1 MTPAFVGTHGL
12 WGIVRP
18 MSVPLPHPAP
28 TSNVSGHEPILA
40 IFSDLALELASSTLQ
55 GCAEALAPHSRYLTL
70 LPLHAVTADTV
81 HALRPCAIL
90 TVGSLQDLPG
100 SRQALQAA
108 NIPVVETWS
117 SPICARDCV
126 VAPDN
131 DHAGR
136 LAAQHLAAR
145 GHKRVACVS
154 GSSSWDTERRQG
166 FLTQARQLE
175 LEIAAEIVQHDVR
188 GVPDGRTAM
197 LKLLATQTIFDAVF
211 CTNDQL
217 TIGVVSEAHDREL
230 VIPLDL
236 AVLGCSDTGTAIQ
249 SIPGLSAIRTDAID
263 LGRRAGAMLMDRL
276 TGQQP
281 MGLISHMPSWLETH
295 RST

>member
-1 MTPAFVGTHGL
+1 M
-12 WGIVRP
+12 R
-18 MSVPLPHPAP
+18 HPDRR
-28 TSNVSGHEPILA
+28 L
-40 IFSDLALELASSTLQ
+40 
-55 GCAEALAPHSRYLTL
+55 
-70 LPLHAVTADTV
+70 
-81 HALRPCAIL
+81 
-90 TVGSLQDLPG
+90 LQDLPG

-217 TIGVVSEAHDREL
+217 TIGVVSKPTTENSSFPWIWRYWDAATPAPPSSPFPACPPSEL
-230 VIPLDL
+230 TR
-236 AVLGCSDTGTAIQ
+236 STW
-249 SIPGLSAIRTDAID
+249 
-263 LGRRAGAMLMDRL
+263 AGARV
-276 TGQQP
+276 P
-281 MGLISHMPSWLETH
+281 C
-295 RST
+295 